1 MSAHR
6 TGWYFAGVAAFF
18 GPAGIQAVV
27 LAYLLAI
34 ELNQPADRFGLTQML
49 GQLPLL
55 LLLMVGGWLSDRI
68 DARRVLITMQLLG
81 VVLPLALAAALSLGS
96 ISEPLVLA
104 YALAWGVV
112 SAFAIPARDG
122 MLNRIAG
129 TRIQRVVTQAT
140 GFQFAAM
147 MLGQALAGQA
157 GSWGPVNI
165 LFVQSAVLVFGA
177 WAALRLPSA
186 APVTDPAPR
195 TSVVHQIASGFAV
208 LFATPT
214 IRAAFLLVAGM
225 GVFFTGVMIVLVPL
239 AIRDLY
245 NGGAGDIAYGLI
257 AFGLGMLTTIMV
269 LIRRGGISMPGR
281 ALSLALVAG
290 SLVLLPIAWDTPQWV
305 FNLCLY
311 AWGLC
316 GGVAMSMSR
325 TILQENAPS
334 SHRSRVMASFS
345 LATTG
350 GTPIGSLLMG
360 LAIGALG
367 VRTAV
372 LIPVAGVILTVI
384 AVLATHPLW
393 SVRTQPGR

>member
-147 MLGQALAGQA
+147 MLGQALAGC
-157 GSWGPVNI
+157 
-165 LFVQSAVLVFGA
+165 
-177 WAALRLPSA
+177 
-186 APVTDPAPR
+186 
-195 TSVVHQIASGFAV
+195 
-208 LFATPT
+208 
-214 IRAAFLLVAGM
+214 
-225 GVFFTGVMIVLVPL
+225 
-239 AIRDLY
+239 
-245 NGGAGDIAYGLI
+245 
-257 AFGLGMLTTIMV
+257 
-269 LIRRGGISMPGR
+269 
-281 ALSLALVAG
+281 G
-290 SLVLLPIAWDTPQWV
+290 SLQ
-305 FNLCLY
+305 
-311 AWGLC
+311 
-316 GGVAMSMSR
+316 
-325 TILQENAPS
+325 
-334 SHRSRVMASFS
+334 
-345 LATTG
+345 
-350 GTPIGSLLMG
+350 
-360 LAIGALG
+360 
-367 VRTAV
+367 
-372 LIPVAGVILTVI
+372 
-384 AVLATHPLW
+384 
-393 SVRTQPGR
+393 